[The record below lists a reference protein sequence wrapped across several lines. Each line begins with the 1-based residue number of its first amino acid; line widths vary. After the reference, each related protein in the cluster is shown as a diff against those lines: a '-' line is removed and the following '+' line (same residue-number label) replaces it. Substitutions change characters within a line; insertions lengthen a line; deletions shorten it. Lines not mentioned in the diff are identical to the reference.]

1 MFVPLS
7 LSLSCYCRC
16 CSTVFLIVSLASCF
30 AQSNDDVSAVS
41 RADVAQVCANVALDP
56 NALNKS
62 FYMSKSTGNKKAS
75 VADENLSVQLS
86 GLPADR

>member
-1 MFVPLS
+1 M
-7 LSLSCYCRC
+7 
-16 CSTVFLIVSLASCF
+16 F